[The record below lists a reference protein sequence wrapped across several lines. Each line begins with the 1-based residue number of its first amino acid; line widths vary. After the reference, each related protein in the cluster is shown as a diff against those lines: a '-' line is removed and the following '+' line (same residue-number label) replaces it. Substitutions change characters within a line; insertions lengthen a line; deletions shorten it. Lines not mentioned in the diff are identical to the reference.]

1 MSVKTIPL
9 YTPLYYD
16 YSMMKTLGY
25 YNGEIGE
32 IDAMRIPM
40 NDRACY
46 FGDGVYEAA
55 LAANGV
61 IFTLDD
67 HLNRLFKS
75 ASMLEITVPKS
86 KAELGELLHSL
97 VKKVEGS
104 VHLLYWQVTRG
115 TAARSH
121 VFPEAAAANLWVT
134 VRPFTLNDL
143 SKKIKLIT
151 EEDTRFLHCNIKTL
165 NLLPNVMASEKAK
178 RAGAWEAVFHRGE
191 QVTECSHSNVHI
203 LKDGVLRTAP
213 ADNLILAGITRAHLL
228 NVCKKLGVPV
238 EERAF
243 TVKEMMAAD
252 EVLATSSTS
261 FALIAD
267 QIDGVPVG
275 GKAAELAKRIQ
286 DELLAEFREAT
297 GYV

>member
-1 MSVKTIPL
+1 
-9 YTPLYYD
+9 
-16 YSMMKTLGY
+16 MMKTLGY
-25 YNGEIGE
+25 YNGETGE

-40 NDRACY
+40 NDRASY

-61 IFTLDD
+61 VFTLDE
-67 HLNRLFKS
+67 HLDRLFKS
-75 ASMLEITVPKS
+75 ASMVEITIPKS
-86 KAELGELLHSL
+86 KAELAELLPSL
-97 VKKVEGS
+97 TKKVES
-104 VHLLYWQVTRG
+104 PVQLLYWQVTRG
-115 TAARSH
+115 TAARVH
-121 VFPEAAAANLWVT
+121 TFPETATPNLWVT

-151 EEDTRFLHCNIKTL
+151 VEDTRFLHCNIKTL

-178 RAGAWEAVFHRGE
+178 KAGAWEAVFHRGE

-228 NVCKKLGVPV
+228 RTCKKLGVPV

-252 EVLATSSTS
+252 EVLTTSSTS
-261 FALIAD
+261 FTMIAD
-267 QIDGVPVG
+267 EIDGVKVG
-275 GKAAELAKRIQ
+275 GKAEQLARQIQ
-286 DELLAEFREAT
+286 NSLFAEFKEAT